1 MSNSTGFQIVA
12 AIFGLVLV
20 LPQALGILSIN
31 KKLLTPR
38 VDTGSQMG
46 LRSYRAFL
54 ITWLV
59 PNIPIMLVLAGMGLY
74 PNGAM
79 GLLSTGLTFLY
90 LSPVAWIVMIVFLIN
105 GFVYRSVK
113 NRDRDYSAPAQNL
126 TQPVATEPGK

>member
-1 MSNSTGFQIVA
+1 MSNSTGFQLIA
-12 AIFGLVLV
+12 AVFGLVLV

-79 GLLSTGLTFLY
+79 ALLSTGLVFLY
-90 LSPVAWIVMIVFLIN
+90 IAPLAWIVMLVFLIN
-105 GFVYRSVK
+105 GFVYRSLK
-113 NRDRDYSAPAQNL
+113 NRDCDYSAPAQNVSA
-126 TQPVATEPGK
+126 QVATDSGR